1 MNIQAYLHDDKSIGY
16 GRIKNFNETMISFQN
31 SNTVGS
37 SGSFIYSLTTTNDGE
52 KLEITPIGL
61 SFASYYHY

>member
-37 SGSFIYSLTTTNDGE
+37 SGSFIYSLSMVNDGE
-52 KLEITPIGL
+52 
-61 SFASYYHY
+61 